1 MDLAPASP
9 VERVSA
15 VEARV
20 ERARRTAGFVLAPL
34 MFIGLLAAPLG
45 LAAPAHRL
53 AAILAAVVVLW
64 VCESLPL
71 AITAILGPILAVV
84 LQVAPA
90 RQVFASF
97 ADPVVFV
104 FIGGF
109 MLAEAMFVHRLDRR
123 IAFAALASRFV
134 GSSAARALVVYGA
147 VTTFISAWISNVATT
162 AMMYPIGLAM
172 AAHVVGSGERD
183 PMGQPPAPAGERLP
197 DAPPAVEP
205 ATSEHPA
212 GRSPGARRF
221 ALGMMLITAFG
232 ASVGGLATPV
242 GTPPNL
248 IGMGLIERVGGH
260 RISFLQW
267 VAIGLPAAVILF
279 AVVAALFVWTCGR
292 GLQLSSGGRAVVA
305 AELARLGRL
314 TAGERNVLIAFGVTV
329 LLWIAP
335 GLLAAVGQSE
345 SAFARGLQASVP
357 ESVAAMLGATLLF
370 LLPIDWRKRQFTL
383 TWDQAS
389 HIEWGIV
396 LLYGG
401 GLALGDL
408 AFTTGLAR
416 AMGEGLTSW
425 GPAPTTFGL
434 TVLFTAVAII
444 LSETTSNT
452 ASANMIVP
460 VAIAVAKSAGIDPLA
475 PALAA
480 TLGAS
485 MGFMMPISTP
495 PNAIVYGSGHVP
507 LTAMMRFGVVLD
519 VAGFVVIVA
528 LVTWLVPLVFG

>member
-1 MDLAPASP
+1 MLLSPTPPSGKMAAPMDLAPAP
-9 VERVSA
+9 PIERVSE

-20 ERARRTAGFVLAPL
+20 EHIRRTAGFLVAPAI
-34 MFIGLLAAPLG
+34 FVSLLAAPLG

-134 GSSAARALVVYGA
+134 GSSAARALIVYGA
-147 VTTFISAWISNVATT
+147 VTTFISAWISDVATT

-172 AAHVVGSGERD
+172 AAHVVGAGERD
-183 PMGQPPAPAGERLP
+183 DAPVP
-197 DAPPAVEP
+197 DAA
-205 ATSEHPA
+205 AA
-212 GRSPGARRF
+212 GGRSPGRSPAARF
-221 ALGMMLITAFG
+221 ALGMMLITSFG

-248 IGMGLIERVGGH
+248 IGMGLIERVGG
-260 RISFLQW
+260 RKVTFLEW
-267 VAIGLPAAVILF
+267 TALGLPAALILF
-279 AVVAALFVWTCGR
+279 GVVAAMFVWTCGR
-292 GLQLSSGGRAVVA
+292 GLQLSTGGRAAVA
-305 AELARLGRL
+305 AELKRLGPLSR
-314 TAGERNVLIAFGVTV
+314 GERNVLIAFGVTV
-329 LLWIAP
+329 LLWVAP
-335 GLLAAVGQSE
+335 GLFAIAGQGE

-370 LLPIDWRKRQFTL
+370 LLPVHWTRRQFTL
-383 TWDQAS
+383 TWDQAAR
-389 HIEWGIV
+389 IEWGIV

-408 AFTTGLAR
+408 AFTTGLAK
-416 AMGEGLTSW
+416 ALGEGLTSW
-425 GPAPTTFGL
+425 TPAPTTFAL
-434 TVLFTAVAII
+434 TVLFTGVAIV

-460 VAIAVAKSAGIDPLA
+460 VAIAVAKASGVDPLA

-507 LTAMMRFGVVLD
+507 LTAMMRFGLVLD
-519 VAGFVVIVA
+519 LAGFVVIVA
-528 LVTWLVPLVFG
+528 LVTWLVPVVFR

>member
-1 MDLAPASP
+1 MTTVPDAPADAAPAERLSAVEER
-9 VERVSA
+9 VERV
-15 VEARV
+15 
-20 ERARRTAGFVLAPL
+20 RRTAGLFLAPL
-34 MFIGLLAAPLG
+34 VFAVLLAAPLG
-45 LAAPAHRL
+45 LPAPAHRT

-71 AITAILGPILAVV
+71 AVTAIIGPVLAVL

-123 IAFAALASRFV
+123 VAFTALASRFV

-172 AAHVVGSGERD
+172 AAQVVGKGADGRV
-183 PMGQPPAPAGERLP
+183 AP
-197 DAPPAVEP
+197 
-205 ATSEHPA
+205 HK
-212 GRSPGARRF
+212 ARRF
-221 ALGMMLITAFG
+221 ALGMMLITSFG

-248 IGMGLIERVGGH
+248 IGMGLIERVGGRH
-260 RISFLQW
+260 ITFVEW
-267 VAIGLPAAVILF
+267 VALGLPATLILF
-279 AVVAALFVWTCGR
+279 AVVAAMFVWTFGR
-292 GLQLSSGGRAVVA
+292 GLELSPGGRAVVA
-305 AELARLGRL
+305 AELARLGPLSR
-314 TAGERNVLIAFGVTV
+314 AERNVLIAFGVTV

-335 GLLAAVGQSE
+335 GLFAAVGQDD
-345 SAFARGLQASVP
+345 SAFAKAFQASVP
-357 ESVAAMLGATLLF
+357 ESIAAMLGATLLF
-370 LLPIDWRKRQFTL
+370 LLPIDWTKRRFTL
-383 TWDQAS
+383 TWDQAAR
-389 HIEWGIV
+389 IEWGIV

-408 AFTTGLAR
+408 AFSTGLAA
-416 AMGEGLTSW
+416 AMGQGLTSW
-425 GPAPTTFGL
+425 VPAPTTFSL
-434 TVLFTAVAII
+434 TVLFTAVAIV

-460 VAIAVAKSAGIDPLA
+460 VAIAVAKAAGVDPLA

-507 LTAMMRFGVVLD
+507 LTAMMRFGIVLD
-519 VAGFVVIVA
+519 IAGFAVIVA

>member
-1 MDLAPASP
+1 MGPPMTEPADP
-9 VERVSA
+9 LQPAEAVERLSA
-15 VEARV
+15 VEERV
-20 ERARRTAGFVLAPL
+20 ERARRTAGFILAPAI
-34 MFIGLLAAPLG
+34 FVALLAAPLPVP
-45 LAAPAHRL
+45 LPAHRL
-53 AAILAAVVVLW
+53 AAILAAVVTLW

-71 AITAILGPILAVV
+71 AVTAILGPILAVV
-84 LQVAPA
+84 LQVAPVK
-90 RQVFASF
+90 QVFASF

-172 AAHVVGSGERD
+172 AAHVVGTDERSAGD
-183 PMGQPPAPAGERLP
+183 AAAGPGGGSPA
-197 DAPPAVEP
+197 
-205 ATSEHPA
+205 
-212 GRSPGARRF
+212 ARKF
-221 ALGMMLITAFG
+221 ALGMMLITSFG

-248 IGMGLIERVGGH
+248 IGMGLIERVGGR
-260 RISFLQW
+260 RITFLEW
-267 VAIGLPAAVILF
+267 VAIGLPAAIILF
-279 AVVAALFVWTCGR
+279 AVVAAMFVWACGR
-292 GLQLSSGGRAVVA
+292 GLRLSGGGRAVVA
-305 AELARLGRL
+305 AELAKLGPL
-314 TAGERNVLIAFGVTV
+314 TRGERNVLIAFGITV
-329 LLWIAP
+329 LLWVGP
-335 GLLAAVGQSE
+335 GLLSVLSPANAQGSPVAE
-345 SAFARGLQASVP
+345 VLVALTRGAQASMP

-370 LLPIDWRKRQFTL
+370 LLPVNWTKRQFTL
-383 TWDQAS
+383 TWDQAAR
-389 HIEWGIV
+389 IEWGIV

-408 AFTTGLAR
+408 AFQTGLAK

-425 GPAPTTFGL
+425 TPVPTTFSL
-434 TVLFTAVAII
+434 TVLFTAVALI

-460 VAIAVAKSAGIDPLA
+460 VAIAVSRAAGVDPLA

-495 PNAIVYGSGHVP
+495 PNAIVYGSGLVP
-507 LTAMMRFGVVLD
+507 LTAMMRFGVLLD
-519 VAGFVVIVA
+519 VAGFVVIVT
-528 LVTWLVPLVFG
+528 LVTWLVPLVFR

>member
-1 MDLAPASP
+1 MDLAPAP
-9 VERVSA
+9 LVERFSD
-15 VEARV
+15 VEVRV
-20 ERARRTAGFVLAPL
+20 ERIRRTAGFVLGPL
-34 MFIGLLAAPLG
+34 VFVGLLAAPLG

-53 AAILAAVVVLW
+53 AAIVAAIVVLW

-172 AAHVVGSGERD
+172 AAHVVSSGDRD
-183 PMGQPPAPAGERLP
+183 ETAAPGAAASPAAGPGAAETPAG
-197 DAPPAVEP
+197 AGVPA
-205 ATSEHPA
+205 
-212 GRSPGARRF
+212 RSPAARF
-221 ALGMMLITAFG
+221 ALGMMLITSFG

-248 IGMGLIERVGGH
+248 IGIGLIERVGG
-260 RISFLQW
+260 RKITFLEW
-267 VAIGLPAAVILF
+267 TALGLPAALILF
-279 AVVAALFVWTCGR
+279 CVVAALFVWTCGR
-292 GLQLSSGGRAVVA
+292 GLQLSSGGKAVVA
-305 AELARLGRL
+305 DELKRLGRL
-314 TAGERNVLIAFGVTV
+314 TRGERNVLIAFGVTV
-329 LLWIAP
+329 LLWTAP
-335 GLLAAVGQSE
+335 GLFAAVGQGD

-370 LLPIDWRKRQFTL
+370 LLPVNWTKRQFTL
-383 TWDQAS
+383 TWDQAAR
-389 HIEWGIV
+389 IEWGIV

-416 AMGEGLTSW
+416 AIGEGLTSW
-425 GPAPTTFGL
+425 TPAPTSFAL
-434 TVLFTAVAII
+434 TVLFTGVAII

-460 VAIAVAKSAGIDPLA
+460 VAIAVSKASGVDPLA

-495 PNAIVYGSGHVP
+495 PNAIVYGSGLVP
-507 LTAMMRFGVVLD
+507 LTAMMRYGVVLD
-519 VAGFVVIVA
+519 LAGFVVIVT
-528 LVTWLVPLVFG
+528 LVTWLVPVVFG

>member
-1 MDLAPASP
+1 VTPDAPAPP
-9 VERVSA
+9 VERLSE

-20 ERARRTAGFVLAPL
+20 ERFRRTAGFFLAPAA
-34 MFIGLLAAPLG
+34 FAILLASPLG
-45 LAAPAHRL
+45 LPGPAHRL
-53 AAILAAVVVLW
+53 AAIVAAVVVLW
-64 VCESLPL
+64 ICESLPL
-71 AITAILGPILAVV
+71 AVTAILGPILAVV

-134 GSSAARALVVYGA
+134 GSSAARALVVYGG
-147 VTTFISAWISNVATT
+147 VTTFLSAWISNVATT
-162 AMMYPIGLAM
+162 AMMYPIGLAI
-172 AAHVVGSGERD
+172 AAHVVGGTDRPGAARSG
-183 PMGQPPAPAGERLP
+183 APV
-197 DAPPAVEP
+197 AV
-205 ATSEHPA
+205 
-212 GRSPGARRF
+212 ARRF
-221 ALGMMLITAFG
+221 AIGMMLMTSFG

-248 IGMGLIERVGGH
+248 IGIGLIERVGG
-260 RISFLQW
+260 REISFVEW
-267 VAIGLPAAVILF
+267 IAIGVPAAVILF
-279 AVVAALFVWTCGR
+279 VVVAAMFAWSCTR
-292 GLQLSSGGRAVVA
+292 GLELSPGGRAVVA
-305 AELARLGRL
+305 TELARLGPL
-314 TAGERNVLIAFGVTV
+314 SPAERNVLVAFGVTV

-335 GLLAAVGQSE
+335 GLFAVAGQGD
-345 SAFARGLQASVP
+345 SAFARGFQASVP

-370 LLPIDWRKRQFTL
+370 LLPVDWARRRFTL
-383 TWDQAS
+383 TWDQAAR
-389 HIEWGIV
+389 IEWGII

-408 AFTTGLAR
+408 AFSTGLAEALGR
-416 AMGEGLTSW
+416 GLTSW
-425 GPAPTTFGL
+425 TPAPTTLSL
-434 TVLFTAVAII
+434 TLLFAAVAIV

-460 VAIAVAKSAGIDPLA
+460 VAIAVSRAAGVDPLA

-480 TLGAS
+480 TLAAS

-507 LTAMMRFGVVLD
+507 LTSMMRFGSVLD
-519 VAGFVVIVA
+519 LAGFAIIVA
-528 LVTWLVPLVFG
+528 LVLWLAPLVFG